1 MVPNLV
7 SNGVLDI
14 AGAAAFTALI
24 VQQTKFLIELFI
36 KPTNSNHDSVMRLY
50 VNAVAMI
57 VVVVAEIVAGTMNVH
72 NGAAWFSALTAGFG
86 VGLAAISGYHLLNG
100 MDPQTKPAAKPET
113 STQPPADNGTSGN
126 GVHTTPL
133 PGLQSIATPATT
145 PSASTPAGGT
155 VPVAN
160 NSTLHSVDMA
170 AAPGTDSPAA
180 RTAAVGDTNV
190 VRIADRGDG
199 TLASWILQA
208 RMPLA
213 E

>member
-24 VQQTKFLIELFI
+24 VQQKKFLIELFVG
-36 KPTNSNHDSVMRLY
+36 TNNPNHDSVMRLY

-57 VVVVAEIVAGTMNVH
+57 VVIVAGIVSGTLNVH
-72 NGAAWFSALTAGFG
+72 NGAAWFSAVTAGFG

-100 MDPQTKPAAKPET
+100 MDPQTEPVRAVQ
-113 STQPPADNGTSGN
+113 QPVDDGASGN

-133 PGLQSIATPATT
+133 PGLHSIAAPPTTT
-145 PSASTPAGGT
+145 PSVVPPAGA

-160 NSTLHSVDMA
+160 NSTLRSSDVS
-170 AAPGTDSPAA
+170 AAPGMDMSVA
-180 RTAAVGDTNV
+180 RTLAVGDTNLV
-190 VRIADRGDG
+190 NIGDRGGG
-199 TLASWILQA
+199 TLASWILQS